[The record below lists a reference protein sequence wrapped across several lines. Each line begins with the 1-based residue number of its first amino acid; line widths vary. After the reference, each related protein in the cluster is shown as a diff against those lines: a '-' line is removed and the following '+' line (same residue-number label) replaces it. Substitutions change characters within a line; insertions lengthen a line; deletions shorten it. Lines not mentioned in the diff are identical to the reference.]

1 MLQISKS
8 INDAEL
14 IYTSL
19 MAVSNVFA
27 NYGEFLEE
35 INFMFFNLQ
44 AHEFALKMMEHPNS
58 NKNFL
63 FVLFKIFGSIANGSE
78 IYVKVLNI

>member
-1 MLQISKS
+1 MIAISKS
-8 INDAEL
+8 INDAEF

-19 MAVSNVFA
+19 MAISNVFA

-44 AHEFALKMMEHPNS
+44 AHEFVLKMMEHPNS
-58 NKNFL
+58 NKHFL
-63 FVLFKIFGSIANGSE
+63 FVLLKIFGSIANGSE
-78 IYVKVLNI
+78 IYVKVLII